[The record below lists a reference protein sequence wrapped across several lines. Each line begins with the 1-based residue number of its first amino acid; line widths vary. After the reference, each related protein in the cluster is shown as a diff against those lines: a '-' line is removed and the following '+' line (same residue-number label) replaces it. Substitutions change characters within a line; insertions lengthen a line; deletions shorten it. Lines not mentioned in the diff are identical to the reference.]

1 MPDAKKITRLLL
13 KKYPDP
19 KPSLVFSN
27 SFQLLVATILSA
39 RCTDLKVNEVTKR
52 LFEKYQTAKDFAN
65 AEPESLELA
74 IRPTGFYRNKAKM
87 LIECCRKLVKEHKGN
102 VPDTMKELT
111 TLAGVGRKTAN
122 VVLSIAF
129 GKQAIAVDTHV
140 LRVSNRLGLA
150 NSNDPDKVEQAL
162 VAELPKGKLTS
173 MHLALILHGRQTCV
187 SRKPRCGECVL
198 FEHCNWSEKTSYK

>member
-19 KPSLVFSN
+19 ETALNFSN
-27 SFQLLVATILSA
+27 PLQLLLATILSA
-39 RCTDLKVNEVTKR
+39 RCTDVKVNEVTKG
-52 LFEKYQTAKDFAN
+52 LFKKYRTAKDFAN
-65 AEPESLELA
+65 AEPGSLEA
-74 IRPTGFYRNKAKM
+74 EIRPTGFYKNKARM
-87 LIECCRKLVKEHKGN
+87 LIECCRKLAEDFKGN
-102 VPDTMKELT
+102 VPDTMEELT

-122 VVLSIAF
+122 VVLASAF

-150 NSNDPDKVEQAL
+150 HSNNPDKVEQEL
-162 VAELPKGKLTS
+162 VAQLPKGKLTL

-198 FEHCNWSEKTSYK
+198 NKECNWTDRT

>member
-39 RCTDLKVNEVTKR
+39 RCTDVKVNEVTKG
-52 LFEKYQTAKDFAN
+52 LFKKYQTAKDFAN
-65 AEPESLELA
+65 AEPGSLESA
-74 IRPTGFYRNKAKM
+74 IRPTGFYRNKAKL
-87 LIECCRKLVKEHKGN
+87 LIECCRILVKNYKGN
-102 VPDTMKELT
+102 VPDTMEELT

-162 VAELPKGKLTS
+162 VAELPKGKLAS